1 MKKFVL
7 YKSSE
12 EPHRIAES
20 EFEKY
25 TENKKPFKQFFGGS
39 NHYYATCPECEN
51 TIQLK
56 GLYTSDKKYGAH
68 AGKYIEGLNPFNFN
82 NYIYCPRAVKG
93 KHVPKDA
100 RKEEISPKDIE
111 IYNIIRDNFDIAIEY
126 AKKHLGYYISDAKA
140 KDMLYVYYNSQ
151 GWLYPHSTVNNIP
164 FMLCYLQSAINPY
177 GLCVRKNSE
186 LENAILKTV
195 DLQTEPISDGN
206 IGKYYNKLLPKR
218 GYCILSMMIYNHQF
232 KEDDTGT
239 LKEFISIHISKN
251 ISQNPERYEGQSLV
265 DLKIQIPELDFVNF
279 INLEHRYRN
288 KNLLDYSH
296 QLMPELQLE

>member
-12 EPHRIAES
+12 EPHRIAEG

-56 GLYTSDKKYGAH
+56 GLYTSDKKYGTH
-68 AGKYIEGLNPFNFN
+68 TGKDISELNPLNYD
-82 NYIYCPRAVKG
+82 NYIYCPRSVKG
-93 KHVPKDA
+93 HHIKRDE
-100 RKEEISPKDIE
+100 RKKVITQKDIN
-111 IYNIIRDNFDIAIEY
+111 IYNALRDNFDLAINF
-126 AKKHLGYYISDAKA
+126 AKKHFGYYISNKKA
-140 KDMLYVYYNSQ
+140 KEMLSVFYHSN
-151 GWLYPHSTVNNIP
+151 GWLYPHCTVNNIP
-164 FMLCYLQSAINPY
+164 FMLCYLQVAVNPY
-177 GLCVRKNSE
+177 GLFIRKDSDFE
-186 LENAILKTV
+186 KAIKKTHDLKLIPV
-195 DLQTEPISDGN
+195 EGN
-206 IGKYYNKLLPKR
+206 LGKSYNKLMPDSNKYLP
-218 GYCILSMMIYNHQF
+218 LSMMIYNHNF
-232 KEDDTGT
+232 KEDSDGT
-239 LKEFISIHISKN
+239 LKESINIHISKN

-296 QLMPELQLE
+296 QLMPELHFE